1 VALVLYYGR
10 NLSRRNISI
19 YFTSLW
25 NPRGGLYGSLFL
37 TKILANAGQFSRSGC
52 DNLLN
57 DRLQLG
63 IHRFTVRPRGN
74 MMKNMI
80 RILAVLGVGLIA
92 SCSDSE
98 PASTDVPE
106 AKPETVFQPQI
117 DAMEKARGIEK
128 LLQQSSDEQKKLIE
142 SEIQ

>member
-1 VALVLYYGR
+1 
-10 NLSRRNISI
+10 
-19 YFTSLW
+19 
-25 NPRGGLYGSLFL
+25 
-37 TKILANAGQFSRSGC
+37 
-52 DNLLN
+52 
-57 DRLQLG
+57 
-63 IHRFTVRPRGN
+63 
-74 MMKNMI
+74 MKNMI